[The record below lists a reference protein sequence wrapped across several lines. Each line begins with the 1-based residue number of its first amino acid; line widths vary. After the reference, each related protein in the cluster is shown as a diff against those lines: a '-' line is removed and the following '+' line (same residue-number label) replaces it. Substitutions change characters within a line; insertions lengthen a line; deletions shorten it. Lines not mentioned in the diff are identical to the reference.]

1 MPDMRLS
8 LKRFTGNLL
17 VLVLAIWSGAA
28 TSGCGFVLFG
38 MGTGAFTA
46 AYVAGEVKQIYPNGS
61 PEAVRA
67 SAEALSD
74 LNAPVTARGGD
85 EARTTITGRKPDG
98 TPVEIGITRIDENT
112 SEVGVRVGHV
122 GFWDQDA
129 SRQIHAAIGE
139 RLARKPPVEI
149 TPAETPPPA
158 VPKPEPPAPAE
169 ETAPPKKKAATK
181 PPGRVGAPPAA
192 AEPDKPVAGVNLERT
207 LFFASGTNALPPRE
221 VEKLDPVA
229 AALRAHP
236 QMVVSLHGFSDASGN
251 ASQNFLL
258 SVDRAEAVKRYL
270 VERGFP
276 PDQVLVIGH
285 GAARFLGSNDTEAGR
300 RLNRRVEIELHNGQ

>member
-61 PEAVRA
+61 PEAV
-67 SAEALSD
+67 
-74 LNAPVTARGGD
+74 
-85 EARTTITGRKPDG
+85 RKPDG

>member
-1 MPDMRLS
+1 MPVMRLS

-17 VLVLAIWSGAA
+17 VLAVAIWSAAA
-28 TSGCGFVLFG
+28 TSGCGFVFFG
-38 MGTGAFTA
+38 VGTGAFTA
-46 AYVAGEVKQIYPNGS
+46 AYVAGEVKQTYPSGL
-61 PEAVRA
+61 PEVVRA
-67 SAEALSD
+67 STEALSD

-85 EARTTITGRKPDG
+85 EARTTLTGRKPDG

-122 GFWDQDA
+122 GFWDQDV

-139 RLARKPPVEI
+139 RLSRKPPRET
-149 TPAETPPPA
+149 TPAETPPP
-158 VPKPEPPAPAE
+158 VVTKPEPPAPPE
-169 ETAPPKKKAATK
+169 ETASSKKKAAPK
-181 PPGRVGAPPAA
+181 PPARTGAPAAA
-192 AEPDKPVAGVNLERT
+192 AEPDKPVTGVNPERT
-207 LFFASGTNALPPRE
+207 LFFASGTNELAPRE
-221 VEKLDPVA
+221 LAKLDPVA

-236 QMVVSLHGFSDASGN
+236 QTVVSLHGYSDASGN
-251 ASQNFLL
+251 ARQNFML

-270 VERGFP
+270 VERGAP

-285 GAARFLGSNDTEAGR
+285 GAVRFLGSNDSEAGR

>member
-8 LKRFTGNLL
+8 LKRFTANLL
-17 VLVLAIWSGAA
+17 VLAVAIWSGAA

-46 AYVAGEVKQIYPNGS
+46 AYVAGEVKHTYPSPS

-67 SAEALSD
+67 STEALSD
-74 LNAPVTARGGD
+74 LNAPVTVRGGD
-85 EARTTITGRKPDG
+85 EAKTTLTGRKPDG

-139 RLARKPPVEI
+139 RLARKPSGEI
-149 TPAETPPPA
+149 IPAETQPPA
-158 VPKPEPPAPAE
+158 APKPEPPAPPE
-169 ETAPPKKKAATK
+169 ETASSKKKTAPK
-181 PPGRVGAPPAA
+181 PPGRTGAPAAA
-192 AEPDKPVAGVNLERT
+192 AEPDKPVAGFNPERT
-207 LFFASGTNALPPRE
+207 LFFASGTNVLPPRE
-221 VEKLDPVA
+221 LAKLDPVA
-229 AALRAHP
+229 AALRDHP
-236 QMVVSLHGFSDASGN
+236 LTVVSLHGYSDASGN
-251 ASQNFLL
+251 ARQNFML
-258 SVDRAEAVKRYL
+258 SVDRAEAVKKYL
-270 VERGFP
+270 IERDCP